1 MKPRFLL
8 DEHIDHSI
16 QRQLRRIDPHV
27 DVIAIGDSSSP
38 PVGTSDSDIL
48 LWMETSGYI
57 LVTENRSTIPGHLNE
72 HYTAGHHMPGLFWIR
87 PQTPFGR
94 VVEELYLIWFSSTA
108 DEYVDRAIFIPL

>member
-16 QRQLRRIDPHV
+16 QRQLRRIDPQV

-48 LWMETSGYI
+48 LWMESSGYI
-57 LVTENRSTIPGHLNE
+57 LITENRSTIPGHFNGSLC
-72 HYTAGHHMPGLFWIR
+72 
-87 PQTPFGR
+87 GR
-94 VVEELYLIWFSSTA
+94 TSYAWPVLDSAANAARTNCRRI
-108 DEYVDRAIFIPL
+108 DRAIFIPL

>member
-38 PVGTSDSDIL
+38 PVGISDSDIL
-48 LWMETSGYI
+48 LWMEKSGYI
-57 LVTENRSTIPGHLNE
+57 LITENLYWSDTLCILSWLR
-72 HYTAGHHMPGLFWIR
+72 YTLA
-87 PQTPFGR
+87 T
-94 VVEELYLIWFSSTA
+94 
-108 DEYVDRAIFIPL
+108 RAQAERRR